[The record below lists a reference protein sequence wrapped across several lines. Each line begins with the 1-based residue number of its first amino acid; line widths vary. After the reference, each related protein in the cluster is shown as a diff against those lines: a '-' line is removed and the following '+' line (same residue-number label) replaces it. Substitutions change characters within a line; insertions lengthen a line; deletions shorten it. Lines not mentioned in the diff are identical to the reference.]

1 MMINTYVRTFYSE
14 GFSSLV
20 MSHYNT
26 NFSLC
31 FNRWVEK
38 DSRGMEVFDTTNGLS
53 TTLNYEDAS
62 LLFQVAMSILNG
74 ENAENEIKAVLQC
87 NNATLTFDCKKEEN
101 NQMVAYLTIDKNNQS
116 ISFKFSDFQYQIKQ
130 NGQIV
135 TKVIQ
140 AGVGALAEILHG
152 YLSGIGT
159 ERHLVKLADYYASS
173 KDENQ
178 QKSYV
183 EIGSSGG
190 HQNGSW

>member
-1 MMINTYVRTFYSE
+1 
-14 GFSSLV
+14 
-20 MSHYNT
+20 
-26 NFSLC
+26 
-31 FNRWVEK
+31 
-38 DSRGMEVFDTTNGLS
+38 
-53 TTLNYEDAS
+53 
-62 LLFQVAMSILNG
+62 
-74 ENAENEIKAVLQC
+74 
-87 NNATLTFDCKKEEN
+87 
-101 NQMVAYLTIDKNNQS
+101 MVAYLTIDKNNQS
-116 ISFKFSDFQYQIKQ
+116 ISFKYSDFQYQIKQ

-140 AGVGALAEILHG
+140 AGVGVLAEVLHG